1 MSEIENTENSSV
13 DTRWIA
19 LRVSRIDLCVTLVFA
34 AISILLLLF
43 VGGVPAWI
51 RFVLLA
57 ALALSLFF
65 DVWLTLQKGR
75 YSVAAFYLIDLD
87 SETPP
92 VAKNSSDSRST
103 PAPHAPKLGIRVR
116 FVNGARHLHAE
127 RDGVVMRATFVS
139 PWFTALR
146 YQLAG
151 DVAWRR
157 WWPRMIALWPDNLNA
172 DAFRKVRVALKWK

>member
-1 MSEIENTENSSV
+1 MPEIENTENSSM

-19 LRVSRIDLCVTLVFA
+19 LRVSHIDLCITLVFA
-34 AISILLLLF
+34 SISIPLLLF
-43 VGGVPAWI
+43 IGGVPAWL
-51 RFVLLA
+51 RFGLLA
-57 ALALSLFF
+57 VLVLSLIS

-75 YSVAAFYLIDLD
+75 HSVAAFYLFDLD

-92 VAKNSSDSRST
+92 AAKDSSEVQST
-103 PAPHAPKLGIRVR
+103 PAPHAPRLGIRVK
-116 FVNGARHLHAE
+116 FANGARHLHAE

-157 WWPRMIALWPDNLNA
+157 GWPRMIALWPDNLNA